1 MGALDRT
8 SKLNE
13 LLALEEKAEGAGG
26 EIPLHPPGW
35 GPLAAGRILSEAG
48 STEAQGGGGGGEA
61 ADRVVGRLVQ
71 LHWKGK
77 FEGQRRR
84 ALAALSQIGGAAVP
98 RYFLQAAESPN
109 PQIRECAAAAL
120 GAFSG
125 TKVRDGLRSLLDDPE
140 ASVRAAACLAAGKQE
155 DPSSTTFLVKRLQ
168 DESGKVRRFA
178 AEALGLLGDPEA
190 TPALLGALE
199 DLGFA
204 VRKRA
209 AETLGKIGD
218 PAVLDN
224 LAGRLRTGT
233 VAEKWNA
240 AEALADWNAPGAVP
254 PLAAALRDAS
264 AKVRKRAAY
273 ALGNL
278 PFPGA
283 AAALGESLQDESAE
297 VRGRAAYALGLMES
311 PEAVRFLVPALAD
324 ENESV
329 RKKAADSLAALAA
342 GAPAGGEWEAGRRA
356 LRALLRGPDDDL
368 RFRAAFGLAAA
379 GDGGDPNPM
388 DAVREAAGRPEVFYR
403 RRALA
408 VLGRVDGAG
417 EEELG
422 FLLKGLEDTDPAVR
436 RIAAEALG
444 GIQPE
449 PDVEV
454 KSEVLI
460 ETALAGT
467 LEDSDA
473 RVRAAAFEGWI
484 MRRERKEKGET

>member
-1 MGALDRT
+1 MGALNRT

-35 GPLAAGRILSEAG
+35 GPLAAGGILCEAG
-48 STEAQGGGGGGEA
+48 STEAQGGGGET

-71 LHWKGK
+71 LYWKGK

-84 ALAALSQIGGAAVP
+84 ALTALSQIGGAAVP

-109 PQIRECAAAAL
+109 PQVRESAAAAL

-125 TKVRDGLRSLLDDPE
+125 TKVRDGLRPLLDDPE
-140 ASVRAAACLAAGKQE
+140 ASVRAAACLAAGKQG
-155 DPSSTTFLVKRLQ
+155 DPSSTAPLVKRLQ

-297 VRGRAAYALGLMES
+297 VRGRSAYALGLMES
-311 PEAVRFLVPALAD
+311 PEAARFLVPALAD

-329 RKKAADSLAALAA
+329 RRKAADSLASLAA
-342 GAPAGGEWEAGRRA
+342 GAPGGGEWEAGRRA

-379 GDGGDPNPM
+379 GDGGDPDPM
-388 DAVREAAGRPEVFYR
+388 DTVREAAGRPEAFYR
-403 RRALA
+403 RGALA
-408 VLGRVDGAG
+408 VLGRVDGTG

-449 PDVEV
+449 PGVDV
-454 KSEVLI
+454 KSELLI
-460 ETALAGT
+460 EPALAGT

-473 RVRAAAFEGWI
+473 RVRAAAFESW
-484 MRRERKEKGET
+484 MTRRERKEKGET